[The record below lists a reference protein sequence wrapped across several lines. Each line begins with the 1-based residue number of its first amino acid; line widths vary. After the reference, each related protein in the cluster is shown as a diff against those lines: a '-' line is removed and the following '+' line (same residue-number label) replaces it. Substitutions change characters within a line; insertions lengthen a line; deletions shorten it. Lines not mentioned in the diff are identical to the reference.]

1 MYKYRVVLIIRAIL
15 MPVRFSTW
23 IDYFLRWHNIFWES
37 SDKFYF
43 ITTDVFLYSG
53 MTCWLI
59 FVGALC
65 HIRFHSMWPFF
76 PPVKTHKKLVKI
88 GWFVLLSFK
97 LLAALISREKFQKI
111 IRLEKTRENFKKPKE
126 LFHKKIFKK
135 KNISWEK
142 FKKILYWKKSWKYS
156 SFVLFRY

>member
-1 MYKYRVVLIIRAIL
+1 

-88 GWFVLLSFK
+88 GWFVLLIVSSFEFTRK
-97 LLAALISREKFQKI
+97 ISKNYSVGKNSWKFQKNKI
-111 IRLEKTRENFKKPKE
+111 I
-126 LFHKKIFKK
+126 ISQ

-156 SFVLFRY
+156 SFVLFSY

>member
-1 MYKYRVVLIIRAIL
+1 

-23 IDYFLRWHNIFWES
+23 IDYFLRWHNMFWES

-88 GWFVLLSFK
+88 GWFVLLIVSSFEFTRK
-97 LLAALISREKFQKI
+97 ISKNYSVGKNSWKFQKNKI
-111 IRLEKTRENFKKPKE
+111 I
-126 LFHKKIFKK
+126 ISQ

-156 SFVLFRY
+156 SFVLFSY

>member
-15 MPVRFSTW
+15 MPVRFSRW

-88 GWFVLLSFK
+88 GWFVLLIVSSFDFTRK
-97 LLAALISREKFQKI
+97 ISKNYSVGKNSWKFQKTKRI
-111 IRLEKTRENFKKPKE
+111 ISQEN
-126 LFHKKIFKK
+126 I
-135 KNISWEK
+135 
-142 FKKILYWKKSWKYS
+142 
-156 SFVLFRY
+156 